1 MLLRYATVP
10 YPSIEQLKYPNC
22 TVNLSKYVTG
32 FAKTRHLRT
41 QWQRMFFTTNQ

>member
-22 TVNLSKYVTG
+22 TVNLSKYDKKSGDTIPS
-32 FAKTRHLRT
+32 
-41 QWQRMFFTTNQ
+41 

>member
-22 TVNLSKYVTG
+22 TVNLSKYDKKSRDTIPS
-32 FAKTRHLRT
+32 
-41 QWQRMFFTTNQ
+41 